1 MHKILISLLLAS
13 AAASPA
19 IAGPR
24 DHSDRDAA
32 RAERQQAH
40 DGAKSERAERPAP
53 PQAQQHP
60 QFVGRPG
67 GGGGPDR
74 PQFVARPAGGGGP
87 EHPQFD
93 RPENGDRPDRPQF
106 AGRPDARNSDGNRAA
121 RDAARQQRFDNRDQR
136 VEQRQEM
143 IQDRRERNQAL
154 RQSDRPLP
162 GVMHTRVPVV
172 SDVPR
177 PGTQPPLRV
186 DSSRRSNVQWNT
198 NWRHDNRY
206 DWHNWRDR
214 HRSWFHLGF
223 YYDPFGWGY
232 NPFQIGWR
240 MWPSYYGNS
249 FWINDPWQYRLPYA
263 PPGTR
268 WVRYYDD
275 AVLVD
280 MWSGEVE
287 DVIYN
292 FFW

>member
-1 MHKILISLLLAS
+1 
-13 AAASPA
+13 
-19 IAGPR
+19 
-24 DHSDRDAA
+24 
-32 RAERQQAH
+32 
-40 DGAKSERAERPAP
+40 
-53 PQAQQHP
+53 
-60 QFVGRPG
+60 
-67 GGGGPDR
+67 
-74 PQFVARPAGGGGP
+74 
-87 EHPQFD
+87 
-93 RPENGDRPDRPQF
+93 
-106 AGRPDARNSDGNRAA
+106 
-121 RDAARQQRFDNRDQR
+121 
-136 VEQRQEM
+136 M
-143 IQDRRERNQAL
+143 IQDRRDRNQAL

-177 PGTQPPLRV
+177 PDTQPPVRV
-186 DSSRRSNVQWNT
+186 DNHRQGQVHWNT

-206 DWHNWRDR
+206 DWRNWRNR
-214 HRSWFHLGF
+214 HRSWFNLGF

-240 MWPSYYGNS
+240 MWPSYYGSS

-263 PPGTR
+263 PAGTR

-280 MWSGEVE
+280 MWSGEVV